1 MPDALK
7 AIEVNCETGVV
18 TERFLT
24 DEEMTEREVQ
34 AAAQAVAEAERQA
47 AADALAALKVSA
59 RAKLVAGTPLTTEEA
74 AVLVI

>member
-1 MPDALK
+1 MTDTLK
-7 AIEVNCETGVV
+7 AVEINCETGVV

-24 DEEMTEREVQ
+24 DEEMAQREID

-59 RAKLVAGTPLTTEEA
+59 RAKLVAGTPLTEEEA